1 MIDPRVIL
9 NEPVSFGKLCKI
21 YCPTVR
27 QVVTDINFQIYR
39 KIITMSQEDIED
51 EYRENKMDLSDL
63 LTPLEY
69 LLNTSF
75 NNKQIEVLSLAAFEF
90 FLHEPVTFL
99 YEKKKVLIGKL
110 EDLQGLD
117 DLRILDEENYFDF
130 QNKVR
135 EVLGDKPKEPP
146 RLNENPRIREM
157 KAKSR
162 YRERVVA
169 KKNGLSLETIL
180 LSVCCMGI
188 GITPLNIG
196 ELSYA
201 TLVQLMNTYQ
211 EKERY
216 NLEIRSL
223 LAGAG
228 GKEKIKPKYWIH
240 NPEKE

>member
-1 MIDPRVIL
+1 MIDAKVII
-9 NEPVSFGKLCKI
+9 NEPVSFGNICRI
-21 YCPTVR
+21 YAPTVR
-27 QVVTDINFQIYR
+27 QVIADENFSIYR
-39 KIITMSQEDIED
+39 KILTISQEEIED
-51 EYRENKMDLSDL
+51 EYRERKMELRNV

-75 NNKQIEVLSLAAFEF
+75 NNKQIESLSLAAFEF

-99 YEKKKVLIGKL
+99 YEKKKILIGRIEKIQ
-110 EDLQGLD
+110 DLD
-117 DLRILDEENYFDF
+117 NFRFLDETNYFDF

-135 EVLGDKPKEPP
+135 STMGEKAVEPY
-146 RLNENPRIREM
+146 RMDENPRIREA

-162 YRERVVA
+162 YRDRIKA
-169 KKNGLSLETIL
+169 RKDGLLLNTIM

-201 TLVQLMNTYQ
+201 TLIQLMNIYQ
-211 EKERY
+211 EKEKY
-216 NLEIRSL
+216 SIDVRSL
-223 LAGAG
+223 LAGASS
-228 GKEKIKPKYWIH
+228 KDVKLKYWIH